1 MLLYFLRVRSAEA
14 DVLERLPP
22 TRFVVDPEDWA
33 LRTLLEEEGVVPDGG
48 EDTGSVE
55 VLPSVRMLG
64 VRCCN
69 WPPLVVVR
77 DLDVPAPPPPP

>member
-14 DVLERLPP
+14 EVLERLPP
-22 TRFVVDPEDWA
+22 VRVVDPEDWA
-33 LRTLLEEEGVVPDGG
+33 LRTLLEEGVPDGG
-48 EDTGSVE
+48 EGMGSVE
-55 VLPSVRMLG
+55 LLPSVRMLG

-69 WPPLVVVR
+69 WPVLVVVR